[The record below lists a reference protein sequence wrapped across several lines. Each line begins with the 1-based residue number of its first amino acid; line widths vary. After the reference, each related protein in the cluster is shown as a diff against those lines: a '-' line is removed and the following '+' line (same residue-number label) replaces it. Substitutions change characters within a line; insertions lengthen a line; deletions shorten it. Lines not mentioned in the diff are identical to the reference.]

1 MAEYNKIKVYD
12 YLSLSKLVAVQTVKI
27 LKDTEYEPESHD
39 FWEFIYV
46 RSGTLELTI
55 GDQVYTMNSS
65 SIIFYPPDIVHSW
78 KAKTTVCFID
88 VLSFES
94 NAQEMNYFYK
104 APIRLCD
111 YEIHMIDKIF
121 SEAEEVLTFFPQESP
136 IKGQTLKS
144 EMSIYRLQHLKKQIE
159 LFLIEIFNRTTPFD
173 AQDILNFKREKSVT
187 EANEKIIK
195 CLTENIE
202 KPLNLEQISKLTGI
216 SVTHMKRTFKKQHD
230 GGIID
235 YFILMKIDEAKR
247 MITETELS
255 FTEISDSLGFGSSA
269 YFSRTF
275 KNKTGLTPSGYLKKV
290 TKIAEDEEKEVKRKK
305 NKEKSYTNKNN

>member
-1 MAEYNKIKVYD
+1 MADYNKIKVYD
-12 YLSLSKLVAVQTVKI
+12 YLSLNKIVAVQPVRIT
-27 LKDTEYEPESHD
+27 KDEYYEPESHD
-39 FWEFIYV
+39 FWEFIFV
-46 RSGTLELTI
+46 RSGTLELTLDGEI
-55 GDQVYTMNSS
+55 IPMSANR
-65 SIIFYPPDIVHSW
+65 IIFYPPDTPHSW
-78 KAKTTVCFID
+78 RAKTSVCFID

-104 APIRLCD
+104 GPIQLTE
-111 YEIHMIDKIF
+111 YEMNILNKIF
-121 SEAEEVLTFFPQESP
+121 TEGEEVLTFLPQNSSV
-136 IKGQTLKS
+136 KGQTLKS

-173 AQDILNFKREKSVT
+173 AQDILNQKRAKSVT
-187 EANEKIIK
+187 EANEKIIR
-195 CLTENIE
+195 CLTENVE

-247 MITETELS
+247 LITETELS
-255 FTEISDSLGFGSSA
+255 FTEISDFLGFSSSA

-275 KNKTGLTPSGYLKKV
+275 KKKTGLTPSEYLKKV
-290 TKIAEDEEKEVKRKK
+290 NKIAEDKE
-305 NKEKSYTNKNN
+305 

>member
-1 MAEYNKIKVYD
+1 
-12 YLSLSKLVAVQTVKI
+12 
-27 LKDTEYEPESHD
+27 
-39 FWEFIYV
+39 
-46 RSGTLELTI
+46 
-55 GDQVYTMNSS
+55 
-65 SIIFYPPDIVHSW
+65 
-78 KAKTTVCFID
+78 
-88 VLSFES
+88 
-94 NAQEMNYFYK
+94 MNYFYK

-290 TKIAEDEEKEVKRKK
+290 TKIAEDEEKEEKRKK
-305 NKEKSYTNKNN
+305 NKEKSTTNKNN